1 MFNRFVMIVGVFLLC
16 SSPVIAQHKIWV
28 EADGSIYIQRGDNGI
43 FGASIL
49 GKKEIKKKLF
59 IGVGVTWL
67 MSRLDASGTKVED
80 GVRYS
85 MDASTVYRFAGK
97 LTATWNIPVAFQSGF
112 YVDGTLMADILPF
125 DYAKL
130 HRDVGDSKNHN
141 RGKLLFTGFSPGAFI
156 GGGIYHERNIR
167 CVSLW
172 DWNTVTLISFMPIDT
187 AEFMVRG
194 FHLLSIQAGRGMG
207 LRFDSV
213 AFENSRLSV

>member
-49 GKKEIKKKLF
+49 GKKEIKKNLF

-130 HRDVGDSKNHN
+130 HRDVGDS
-141 RGKLLFTGFSPGAFI
+141 F
-156 GGGIYHERNIR
+156 
-167 CVSLW
+167 
-172 DWNTVTLISFMPIDT
+172 
-187 AEFMVRG
+187 
-194 FHLLSIQAGRGMG
+194 
-207 LRFDSV
+207 
-213 AFENSRLSV
+213 

>member
-49 GKKEIKKKLF
+49 GKKEIKKNLF

-156 GGGIYHERNIR
+156 GGGIYHDFKRKKHPLR
-167 CVSLW
+167 VSLGLQYGYF
-172 DWNTVTLISFMPIDT
+172 DFFY
-187 AEFMVRG
+187 AYR
-194 FHLLSIQAGRGMG
+194 HGRIYGQ
-207 LRFDSV
+207 
-213 AFENSRLSV
+213 RLSSFVDTGRTWYGATIRFSSF

>member
-49 GKKEIKKKLF
+49 GKKEIKKNLF

-156 GGGIYHERNIR
+156 AGG
-167 CVSLW
+167 S
-172 DWNTVTLISFMPIDT
+172 
-187 AEFMVRG
+187 
-194 FHLLSIQAGRGMG
+194 
-207 LRFDSV
+207 RF
-213 AFENSRLSV
+213 

>member
-49 GKKEIKKKLF
+49 GKKEIKK
-59 IGVGVTWL
+59 
-67 MSRLDASGTKVED
+67 
-80 GVRYS
+80 
-85 MDASTVYRFAGK
+85 YRFAGK

-156 GGGIYHERNIR
+156 GGGIYHDFKRKKHPLR
-167 CVSLW
+167 VSLGLEYGYF
-172 DWNTVTLISFMPIDT
+172 DFFY
-187 AEFMVRG
+187 AYR
-194 FHLLSIQAGRGMG
+194 HGRIYGQ
-207 LRFDSV
+207 
-213 AFENSRLSV
+213 RLSSFVDTGRT